1 MKYPYTVK
9 FNGKKYFPGEDV
21 PIETENTETV
31 AVTEEVAV
39 TESVEEPVENEVLD
53 EPKSVLV
60 KKPEKKSETKK
71 GGRKPK
77 A

>member
-1 MKYPYTVK
+1 MAKFEYTVK
-9 FNGKKYFPGEDV
+9 YNGKRYFPGEDV
-21 PIETENTETV
+21 PMETENTETV

-39 TESVEEPVENEVLD
+39 TESVEEPVENVVLD
-53 EPKSVLV
+53 EPKSVLTN
-60 KKPEKKSETKK
+60 KAETEKKK

>member
-1 MKYPYTVK
+1 MKFEYTVK
-9 FNGKKYFPGEDV
+9 LNGKKYFPGEDV
-21 PIETENTETV
+21 PMETENTETV

-39 TESVEEPVENEVLD
+39 TESVEEPVEDAAVD

-60 KKPEKKSETKK
+60 KKADTEKKK